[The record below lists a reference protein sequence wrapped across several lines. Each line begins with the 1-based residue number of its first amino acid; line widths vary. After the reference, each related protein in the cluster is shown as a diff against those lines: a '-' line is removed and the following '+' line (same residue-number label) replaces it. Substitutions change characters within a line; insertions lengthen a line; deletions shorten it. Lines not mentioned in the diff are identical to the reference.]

1 MIRMEA
7 VSRRQFN
14 VAVFEAM
21 DAITGLGGWIKNQQ
35 LYSNM
40 MAAIAFE
47 LPGDAVGALV
57 AALAAVG
64 IMVEPLP
71 AQTAPTAGDVAGYL
85 SISFLSEGP
94 DVHRPVPA
102 VG

>member
-14 VAVFEAM
+14 VTVFEAM
-21 DAITGLGGWIKNQQ
+21 DAITGLGGWIKTHQ

-47 LPGDAVGALV
+47 LPGDALGALV
-57 AALAAVG
+57 AALAGAG
-64 IMVEPLP
+64 IIVDAAP
-71 AQTAPTAGDVAGYL
+71 APGHARPGDVAGVL
-85 SISFLSEGP
+85 SIHFLSDGP

-102 VG
+102 IG

>member
-21 DAITGLGGWIKNQQ
+21 DAITGLGGWIKNHQ

-47 LPGDAVGALV
+47 LPGDAVGGLV
-57 AALAAVG
+57 TALAGVG
-64 IMVEPLP
+64 IMVEPVP
-71 AQTAPTAGDVAGYL
+71 AQTAPHAGDVAAYL